1 MPFFAKSGHRMPMPA
16 TPDLRALAD
25 RLRSLDPAGLHVVTL
40 PDFFLDHFVPL
51 PRWRETLPKWEGVH
65 GRGGGNVPTPGQHF
79 APGGNAAN
87 TALGLA
93 RLGVRTHL
101 VARTS
106 AFGKAYLDHTLGRH
120 GVDLRHVRSDGNL
133 SVTTALEFHE
143 DRPANV
149 MLSDPGSV
157 AQFGPESLDANDWTL
172 FDAADLVLIAN
183 WSQNRLGTALVET
196 VARAAR
202 KANTLVMLDTG
213 DPSARAAD
221 IPELLSRLVP
231 LPELDVFALNENELR
246 LLAGRAL
253 RAGEEEVATARDL
266 HERSRAQNTTDLHTA
281 RMAATFS
288 RRGEAVV
295 PTFRVEPLRVTGAG
309 DSWNAG
315 NIVGHLAGL
324 DAAERLLLAN
334 AVAALYISG
343 KEGIAPTL
351 GEVVR
356 FLESEPATN

>member
-1 MPFFAKSGHRMPMPA
+1 MPFFGWTRHRAPMSM
-16 TPDLRALAD
+16 PDLRALAQ
-25 RLRSLDPAGLHVVTL
+25 RLRSLDPAQLHVVTL

-51 PRWRETLPKWEGVH
+51 PRWSDTLPRWEGVH
-65 GRGGGNVPTPGQHF
+65 QRGGGNVPTLGQHF

-106 AFGKAYLDHTLGRH
+106 AFGKAYLEHTLGRH
-120 GVDLRHVRSDGNL
+120 GVDLRHVSGDGHL

-143 DRPANV
+143 ERPANV

-157 AQFGPESLDANDWTL
+157 AQFGPESLDSNDWTL

-183 WSQNRLGTALVET
+183 WSQNKLGTALVES
-196 VARAAR
+196 VARASRRAG
-202 KANTLVMLDTG
+202 TMVMLDTG
-213 DPSARAAD
+213 DPSARAGD
-221 IPELLSRLVP
+221 IPELLDRVVG

-253 RAGEEEVATARDL
+253 RSGEEEVAAAREL
-266 HERSRAQNTTDLHTA
+266 HKRRAGNMLDLHTA
-281 RMAATFS
+281 RMAAAFGPT
-288 RRGEAVV
+288 GDAVV

-324 DAAERLLLAN
+324 DPADRLTLAN

-351 GEVVR
+351 PEVAR
-356 FLESEPATN
+356 FLESAPATN